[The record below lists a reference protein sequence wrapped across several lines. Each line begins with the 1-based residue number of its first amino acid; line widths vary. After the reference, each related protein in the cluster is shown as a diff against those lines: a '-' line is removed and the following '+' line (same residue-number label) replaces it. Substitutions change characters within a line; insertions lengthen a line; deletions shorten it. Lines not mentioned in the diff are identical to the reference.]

1 VSLYTMID
9 RPELESPV
17 VIVALDGWIDA
28 GMAAAATMR
37 HLLASTEAVT
47 VASFDT
53 DDLLDHR
60 ARRPTM
66 QLLDGRT
73 TGLEWPHLELRAGAD
88 AVGNDVLFL
97 VGAEPDHRWRAF
109 AAAVVDLALNFGARM
124 VVDLGAYP
132 APVAHTRPVRVVST
146 ATTSELA
153 DLVGFVPGSIEVP
166 AGVGAAIERRCAE
179 VGLPAVGLWAQVPHY
194 AAAIPQ
200 PAASLAHL
208 DAIRRVAGLEFAPGD
223 LATQALSTAE
233 HITALVAGNT
243 DHEAMVRE
251 LERRHDAEVDSAGAQ
266 GGVPFVDEDLDDLG
280 DDLVAEVEQ
289 FLRGESD

>member
-1 VSLYTMID
+1 MSLYEIVE
-9 RPELESPV
+9 RPELDNPV
-17 VIVALDGWIDA
+17 LVVAMEGWIDA
-28 GMAAAATMR
+28 GMAAAGTLR
-37 HLLASTEAVT
+37 HLLGSADAVT
-47 VASFDT
+47 VATFDA

-66 QLLDGRT
+66 ALVDGRT
-73 TGLEWPHLELRAGAD
+73 TGLDWPTIELRASVD
-88 AVGNDVLFL
+88 AEGHDVLFL

-109 AAAVVDLALNFGARM
+109 SAAVVDLALEFGVRL

-132 APVAHTRPVRVVST
+132 APVAHTRPVQVVST

-153 DLVGFVPGSIEVP
+153 EAVGYIPGAIDVP
-166 AGVGAAIERRCAE
+166 AGVAAAIERRCAE

-200 PAASLAHL
+200 PAATLAHL
-208 DAIRRVAGLEFAPGD
+208 DALQRVAGLVFATGD
-223 LATQALSTAE
+223 LASQAVTTAE

-251 LERRHDAEVDSAGAQ
+251 LERRFDAEAAGEGTGLLGA
-266 GGVPFVDEDLDDLG
+266 DLGEIGELG

-289 FLRGESD
+289 FLRGEND